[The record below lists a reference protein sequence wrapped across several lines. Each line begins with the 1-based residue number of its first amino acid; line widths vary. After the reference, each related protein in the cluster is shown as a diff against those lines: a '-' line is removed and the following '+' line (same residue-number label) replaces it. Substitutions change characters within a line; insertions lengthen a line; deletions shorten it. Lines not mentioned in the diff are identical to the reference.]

1 MQKKFKMAYTFSFL
15 IIFLFIISLGF
26 NLHNADAKEAAKNIA
41 RVKTRNVYPL
51 AFFKHRPI
59 KFVEQLTQNPKRWP
73 IALKSLALAGHVF
86 AENHIKYSI
95 IIVAYGPGLK
105 AFVVKDDKK
114 YGKVIEK
121 LHNEGIKMVVCH
133 ESMEDS
139 HITPNML
146 FSFVKISYP
155 GIIAYIVK
163 KEDQG
168 YAFIKP

>member
-1 MQKKFKMAYTFSFL
+1 MQKKFKTAYAFTFL
-15 IIFLFIISLGF
+15 IIFLFIITLGF
-26 NLHNADAKEAAKNIA
+26 NLHNADAKAAVKQAAPVKNRI
-41 RVKTRNVYPL
+41 VYPL
-51 AFFKHRPI
+51 TFFKHRPI
-59 KFVEQLTQNPKRWP
+59 KFVEQLTQNSKRWP

-105 AFVVKDDKK
+105 AFVVKDNKK
-114 YGKVIEK
+114 YGKIIEK

-133 ESMEDS
+133 ESMKDS
-139 HITPNML
+139 HITPDML
-146 FSFVKISYP
+146 FPFVKISYP